1 MCVNAPPFSTI
12 FKKTLKVPI
21 DNFKILDYS
30 QGITHRLLNHPVI
43 DSFFNKDLHF
53 ISIILFIFQKKG
65 PGQGF

>member
-43 DSFFNKDLHF
+43 DIGKT
-53 ISIILFIFQKKG
+53 IFLRKKA
-65 PGQGF
+65 QYSSKNVSKTL